1 VFGLRLQVVF
11 CFAQR
16 RATNAQYIQANA
28 QLISGPP
35 KIGQPTIWKSTKKG
49 ATKHTQS
56 AQYQFIVYK

>member
-1 VFGLRLQVVF
+1 VF

-28 QLISGPP
+28 QLIPGPP